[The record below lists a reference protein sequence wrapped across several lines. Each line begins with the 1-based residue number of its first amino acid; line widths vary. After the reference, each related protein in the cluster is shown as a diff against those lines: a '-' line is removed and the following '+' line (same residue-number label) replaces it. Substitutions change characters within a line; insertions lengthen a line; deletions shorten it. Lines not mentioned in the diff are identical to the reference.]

1 MSLLIYCLACLED
14 SIMSRYKVVVTDH
27 LFSSLEEEQ
36 EIFRRMDAELAV
48 GQCRAEEETIALS
61 RDADA
66 ILNTYAPITAK
77 VIKNLERC
85 RVIVRFGIGVDN
97 VAVEAATERGIMVAN
112 TSDYCIAEV
121 ADQAMALLLALA
133 RGLFPSA
140 RIARDGDWDFKR
152 MPPLIRIRGQTL
164 GLLGVGRIGSAV
176 AARAKGFGLRIL
188 AYDPY
193 VSEEAAREMAVE
205 RVNLDTLLR
214 ESDFLSIHVPLNTE
228 TLGLIG
234 DEALMKMKPTAYL
247 INVARGKIVDQ
258 AALCR
263 ALGAGR
269 ITGAAL
275 DVLETEPPRPDDP
288 ILRFNNVI
296 LTPHAAW
303 YSEQSRL
310 DMRRRAVG
318 QVVSVL
324 KGDLPYSLI
333 NREVLERIE
342 MRNKK

>member
-1 MSLLIYCLACLED
+1 V
-14 SIMSRYKVVVTDH
+14 SRTKVVVTDH
-27 LFSSLEEEQ
+27 LFSSLDEER
-36 EIFRRMDAELAV
+36 EIFRKLDAELV
-48 GQCRAEEETIALS
+48 ESQCRNEEETLAVS

-66 ILNTYAPITAK
+66 ILNTYAPMTEK
-77 VIKNLERC
+77 VIRALERC

-97 VAVEAATERGIMVAN
+97 VAVDAATERGIMVAN
-112 TSDYCIAEV
+112 TTDYCIDEV
-121 ADQAMALLLALA
+121 ADQAMALLLACA

-140 RIARDGDWDFKR
+140 RIARDAAWDFQR
-152 MPPLIRIRGQTL
+152 MPRLTRIRGQTL

-176 AARAKGFGLRIL
+176 AARARGFGLRIL
-188 AYDPY
+188 VYDPY
-193 VSEEAAREMAVE
+193 VSAEAVRKMEVE
-205 RVNLDTLLR
+205 RVDLDALLR
-214 ESDFLSIHVPLNTE
+214 ESDYLSIHVPLNAD
-228 TLGLIG
+228 TLRLIG
-234 DEALMKMKPTAYL
+234 DEALLKMKPTAFL

-263 ALGAGR
+263 ALQVGR
-269 ITGAAL
+269 LAGAAL

-288 ILRFNNVI
+288 ILQLSNVI

-324 KGDLPYSLI
+324 NGELPYSLV
-333 NREVLERIE
+333 NREVLEKLGR
-342 MRNKK
+342 RSQ